1 MQQGC
6 WLRPLLS
13 QVKAAW
19 KKHSILSYV
28 RNNHYHV
35 SFLVTGVL
43 GVPLWTV
50 LPCASG
56 PTTKWGSRKMDFVLT
71 SDCRGDIRWSSDSKI
86 KRESTRKWGQVR
98 WFSAVSRLICCILWP
113 SGCYYYY
120 YYYFFFKGDTASCC
134 ASGPAVGNTWD
145 IPWCQ
150 MTSMLQSSSKRLALV
165 SKGPN
170 GMNLVR
176 VPSLVYIDATGWG
189 PSVMFVGL

>member
-1 MQQGC
+1 MKNDWTLKKKCVFVLQRSLQTRISPGGFLC
-6 WLRPLLS
+6 FWSIVTNLGEPGTDGVEQRGYNAAGLLTTALVITS
-13 QVKAAW
+13 ESCL
-19 KKHSILSYV
+19 KKHSILWYV
-28 RNNHYHV
+28 RNNHYHA

-113 SGCYYYY
+113 SGCF
-120 YYYFFFKGDTASCC
+120 FFFKGIQLHVVPVA
-134 ASGPAVGNTWD
+134 
-145 IPWCQ
+145 
-150 MTSMLQSSSKRLALV
+150 RL
-165 SKGPN
+165 
-170 GMNLVR
+170 
-176 VPSLVYIDATGWG
+176 
-189 PSVMFVGL
+189 